1 MSYALN
7 KKRAKGA
14 FLSRSRPSHLAPSV
28 SAKRDSGLPPPDGP
42 YGDWTLRAGKNGEY
56 LARPPVKINFKGTL
70 PGYRPDSRLS
80 KARNDFIKKAM
91 QDESRSNEKVLD
103 EALMIL
109 SQSPTGRDL
118 LERMTQA
125 GYEVVFDDNRT
136 RSLGA
141 GGLCDPANKK
151 IILGSTDDPEYL
163 ALVLGHEAVHA
174 VQYTTNN
181 IFPNSS
187 HTPQT
192 AIKLSFAIEADAY
205 AQQTQIALELKHG
218 DPNGPKSQWKMDGP
232 LQQMRKRFANIVSA
246 AEKTL
251 TKKENL
257 TNGAAVAAAF
267 EGFYDNIVLRSF
279 YEDAHMSWAE
289 NLAPQL
295 FRKPGDVKH
304 HFFRDLTSDDIASNL
319 KHKGVAYLKVHTPS
333 IDFADARHSG
343 LTEGT
348 QKRIHGFYK
357 NYRPD
362 DKLPKIKTFGVHVK
376 DASRWLFGR
385 DADTNAV
392 ILKNNKLVRNRKG
405 PRGPKI

>member
-1 MSYALN
+1 MSYT
-7 KKRAKGA
+7 KRRPKHAFYAKSTPPH
-14 FLSRSRPSHLAPSV
+14 LVPSTPNNGG
-28 SAKRDSGLPPPDGP
+28 KGPDKDPNGGF
-42 YGDWTLRAGKNGEY
+42 GDWTLRAGDKGQY
-56 LARPPVKINFKGTL
+56 LARPPVTVNFKGTE
-70 PGYRPDSRLS
+70 PEFRKDSRLS
-80 KARNDFIKKAM
+80 KARNDFIKKALE
-91 QDESRSNEKVLD
+91 DETARNEAVFD
-103 EALMIL
+103 QALMIL

-118 LERMTQA
+118 LERMTKA
-125 GYEVVFDDNRT
+125 GYEIVFDDRRT

-218 DPNGPKSQWKMDGP
+218 DPAGPKSQWVMDGP
-232 LQQMRKRFANIVSA
+232 LEQMRKRFKNIVTA

-279 YEDAHMSWAE
+279 YEDAHMNWSE
-289 NLAPQL
+289 NLAPQIM
-295 FRKPGDVKH
+295 RKPADQKQ
-304 HFFRDLTSDDIASNL
+304 HFFRDITSDDIAANL
-319 KHKGVAYLKVHTPS
+319 KHKGVAYLKQHTPH
-333 IDFADARHSG
+333 IDFSDARHSG
-343 LTEGT
+343 LTEET
-348 QKRIHGFYK
+348 QKRVHGFY
-357 NYRPD
+357 NGFRPD
-362 DKLPKIKTFGVHVK
+362 DPLPNMKTFGVHVK
-376 DASRWLFGR
+376 DAAKWMFGR
-385 DADTNAV
+385 DADTNIV
-392 ILKNNKLVRNRKG
+392 ILKNNTLVRNKKRG
-405 PRGPKI
+405 GPKL

>member
-1 MSYALN
+1 MPVSYTR
-7 KKRAKGA
+7 KRPKSAFYAKSTPPH
-14 FLSRSRPSHLAPSV
+14 LVPSTPNNGG
-28 SAKRDSGLPPPDGP
+28 KDPDGGF
-42 YGDWTLRAGKNGEY
+42 GDWTMRAGDKGQY
-56 LARPPVKINFKGTL
+56 LARPPVTVNFKGTE
-70 PGYRPDSRLS
+70 PEFRKDSRLS
-80 KARNDFIKKAM
+80 KARNDFIKKALA
-91 QDESRSNEKVLD
+91 DETARNEAVFD
-103 EALMIL
+103 QALMIL

-118 LERMTQA
+118 LERMTKA
-125 GYEVVFDDNRT
+125 GYEIVFDDRRT

-218 DPNGPKSQWKMDGP
+218 DPAGPKSQWLMDGP
-232 LQQMRKRFANIVSA
+232 LEQMRKRFKNIVTA

-279 YEDAHMSWAE
+279 YEDAHMNWSE
-289 NLAPQL
+289 SLAPQIM
-295 FRKPGDVKH
+295 RKPEDQKQ
-304 HFFRDLTSDDIASNL
+304 HFFRDLNSDDIASNL
-319 KHKGVAYLKVHTPS
+319 KHKGVAYLKQHTPH
-333 IDFADARHSG
+333 IDFGDPRHSG
-343 LTEGT
+343 LTEET
-348 QKRIHGFYK
+348 QKRVHGFY
-357 NYRPD
+357 NSFRPD
-362 DKLPKIKTFGVHVK
+362 DPQPKMKTFGVHIK
-376 DASRWLFGR
+376 DAAKWMFGR
-385 DADTNAV
+385 DADTNIV
-392 ILKNNKLVRNRKG
+392 ILKNNTLVRNKKRG
-405 PRGPKI
+405 GPKL